1 MYHIG
6 KCPKKYNGEQDSDE
20 FHQYRH
26 HNPLE
31 SRAAMD
37 YHDYIEY
44 NKVDLLEVNAY
55 KSDSSSVE
63 SRVEIDDDYFAF
75 TKSYDGY
82 DSTNDNDLDDED
94 EYQVSTA
101 ISKLQIKLN
110 VLINV
115 HKASIKL
122 YDDIAGLFNDYI
134 TSPHFDKCARLKRR
148 KQFVQS
154 IEETYNLSQLRPR
167 NTK

>member
-6 KCPKKYNGEQDSDE
+6 KCPTKYHGDQDSDE

-31 SRAAMD
+31 SCAVID

-63 SRVEIDDDYFAF
+63 SRVEIDDEFFAF
-75 TKSYDGY
+75 TSH
-82 DSTNDNDLDDED
+82 NCHR
-94 EYQVSTA
+94 
-101 ISKLQIKLN
+101 I
-110 VLINV
+110 
-115 HKASIKL
+115 
-122 YDDIAGLFNDYI
+122 
-134 TSPHFDKCARLKRR
+134 
-148 KQFVQS
+148 
-154 IEETYNLSQLRPR
+154 
-167 NTK
+167 